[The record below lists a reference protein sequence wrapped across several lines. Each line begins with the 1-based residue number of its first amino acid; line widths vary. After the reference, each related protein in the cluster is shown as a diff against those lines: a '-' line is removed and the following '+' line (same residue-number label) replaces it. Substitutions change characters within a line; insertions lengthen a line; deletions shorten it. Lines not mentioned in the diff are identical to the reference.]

1 MSNLW
6 NKLNVSIQLLDLVEF
21 KQELKKELKPVKF
34 KHFSKGSKLGNSL
47 LTRLRLERSDLNL
60 HKFNIGLIET
70 PECSCHARNESSLH
84 YLIDCFLYTGER
96 QILFNLIEY
105 YVPNFKTMCKNKKYD
120 VLVMGIDPGNP
131 EFVHTITILS
141 IAVQKFI
148 FETKRFPN

>member
-1 MSNLW
+1 MND
-6 NKLNVSIQLLDLVEF
+6 SIQLLDLLEF
-21 KQELKKELKPVKF
+21 KQELKKELKPVKYR
-34 KHFSKGSKLGNSL
+34 HFSKGSKLGNSL

-96 QILFNLIEY
+96 QTLFNLVEY

-131 EFVHTITILS
+131 EFVNTNTILS

-148 FETKRFPN
+148 FETKRFSN

>member
-1 MSNLW
+1 M
-6 NKLNVSIQLLDLVEF
+6 
-21 KQELKKELKPVKF
+21 KKEFKPVKF
-34 KHFSKGSKLGNSL
+34 RHFSKGSKLGNSL

-60 HKFNIGLIET
+60 HKFNIGLVET

-96 QILFNLIEY
+96 QILFNLVDY

-131 EFVHTITILS
+131 EFVHTNTLLS
-141 IAVQKFI
+141 IAV
-148 FETKRFPN
+148 

>member
-1 MSNLW
+1 MND
-6 NKLNVSIQLLDLVEF
+6 SIQLLDLLEF
-21 KQELKKELKPVKF
+21 KQELKKELKPVKYR
-34 KHFSKGSKLGNSL
+34 HFSKGSKLGNSL

-96 QILFNLIEY
+96 QTLFNLVEY

-131 EFVHTITILS
+131 EFVHTNTILS
-141 IAVQKFI
+141 IAVQKLI

>member
-84 YLIDCFLYTGER
+84 YLIDCFLYTGFV
-96 QILFNLIEY
+96 ISSLIHS
-105 YVPNFKTMCKNKKYD
+105 
-120 VLVMGIDPGNP
+120 L
-131 EFVHTITILS
+131 
-141 IAVQKFI
+141 
-148 FETKRFPN
+148 